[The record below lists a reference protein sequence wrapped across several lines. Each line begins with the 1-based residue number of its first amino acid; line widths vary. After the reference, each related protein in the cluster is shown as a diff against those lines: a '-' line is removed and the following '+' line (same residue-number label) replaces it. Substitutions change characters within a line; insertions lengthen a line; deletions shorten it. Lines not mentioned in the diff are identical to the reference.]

1 MNNKLLN
8 LLDIF
13 DFGDLNFF
21 ILLAKKNLKNLLL
34 STILISFV
42 VLLVSLN
49 IEKKYLSEA
58 TLVIEQDESKIT
70 NIEEA
75 YSTESVSN
83 RVNNQIAILKS
94 DEVMEYIVNDETNTL
109 EFKALYSDQKKN
121 IFKRIINKPVIVNK
135 EYIKSLLL
143 NNFSVTNIP
152 RSDVL
157 MLSFVSNNAR
167 ASQLALKNII
177 SSYQRY
183 EVDSKIQITNY
194 ANLKIAERLKEL
206 AIQMDSAE
214 KKLAEYKE
222 KNELVDTGDV
232 KALKINEVQS
242 LSTSIFDLKQQIQ
255 INRLI

>member
-121 IFKRIINKPVIVNK
+121 I
-135 EYIKSLLL
+135 
-143 NNFSVTNIP
+143 
-152 RSDVL
+152 RS
-157 MLSFVSNNAR
+157 
-167 ASQLALKNII
+167 
-177 SSYQRY
+177 
-183 EVDSKIQITNY
+183 IQY
-194 ANLKIAERLKEL
+194 
-206 AIQMDSAE
+206 
-214 KKLAEYKE
+214 
-222 KNELVDTGDV
+222 
-232 KALKINEVQS
+232 
-242 LSTSIFDLKQQIQ
+242 
-255 INRLI
+255 